1 MINKCSLFVQTVLDF
16 VHFKESLFKRY
27 CVRKYSR
34 TQGLGYFF
42 RKLGKFM
49 TVTKKQDIHVCPSIQ
64 FRLPLSVKIFNVLQL
79 VLGRIWFCA
88 LILDFDEK

>member
-1 MINKCSLFVQTVLDF
+1 
-16 VHFKESLFKRY
+16 
-27 CVRKYSR
+27 
-34 TQGLGYFF
+34 
-42 RKLGKFM
+42 M